1 MRNIRTRMTNGNE
14 NENRF
19 LGELSYCLNR
29 SIICDFKRRI
39 YHKLQYRFFDT
50 SHISLFHKAFSFFY
64 LLDFFRSTF
73 CPVALLISFIKY
85 FLGSGYIKIRLLYCE
100 NFEKSKYCIFNSF
113 CFCDGPW
120 KIWCL
125 RKLQLCLSMRCEMQW
140 RYILFGDEKKQLNP
154 FWAAFF

>member
-1 MRNIRTRMTNGNE
+1 MKIVSWGKDH
-14 NENRF
+14 F
-19 LGELSYCLNR
+19 LNR

-85 FLGSGYIKIRLLYCE
+85 FLGSGYIKIRLLYCAVKILK
-100 NFEKSKYCIFNSF
+100 NPSIASSTFF
-113 CFCDGPW
+113 CLCDGPSV
-120 KIWCL
+120 KNL
-125 RKLQLCLSMRCEMQW
+125 MSQKVTT
-140 RYILFGDEKKQLNP
+140 LFVSAVRNAVQIYSI
-154 FWAAFF
+154 

>member
-1 MRNIRTRMTNGNE
+1 MVMKMKIVSWGKDHI
-14 NENRF
+14 F
-19 LGELSYCLNR
+19 FLNR

-113 CFCDGPW
+113 CLCDGPSV
-120 KIWCL
+120 KNL
-125 RKLQLCLSMRCEMQW
+125 MS
-140 RYILFGDEKKQLNP
+140 
-154 FWAAFF
+154 